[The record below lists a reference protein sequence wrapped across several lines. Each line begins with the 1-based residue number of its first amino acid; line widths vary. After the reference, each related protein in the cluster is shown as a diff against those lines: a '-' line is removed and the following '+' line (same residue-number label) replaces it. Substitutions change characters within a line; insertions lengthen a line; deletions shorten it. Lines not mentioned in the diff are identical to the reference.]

1 MKNLITREAIN
12 ENIIFHSRKHRSF
25 DDLCY
30 KIDGYKNLLEKK
42 YNVKE
47 GDSVLNALNGI
58 DAIAFFIAS
67 CELGMVTIVTSVT
80 TLSKDKFF
88 DSGKTWIDA
97 KTKQVMPI
105 DYFVVRSN
113 REEYIPKDMFFK
125 EVSEHMISMNTLMEL
140 DDFSPN
146 HTINAKPDSII
157 MRCTSSGTTGTP
169 KRIEHTH
176 QFMRS
181 LCDRNSE
188 QFYGTIAGNR
198 KFLHGSSF
206 ATYFLPT
213 LMSKDVTDIHTIGYT
228 TNIHKTINQNV
239 LDNIDHIQFPYT
251 DEIQYFLD
259 QDISYPH
266 LTVYTLAAIRPEW
279 VQHVG
284 TKVKDIISMYGMS
297 ETSGPVLINK
307 ASNYEFAPN
316 KFYPMDDFYNLDIVD
331 GHLSVNQY
339 VSSDKFTKQGTAY
352 IFHGRDDLIRINDVE
367 LPLQQY
373 NSYVENGEVIVDSL
387 YNKIYLALWETT
399 DVEEIQSKFDSRHII
414 SKSEVLDKSMFMS
427 GIKIDIQALREHF
440 RS

>member
-47 GDSVLNALNGI
+47 GDSVLNALNGL

-67 CELGMVTIVTSVT
+67 CELGMVTIVTSVPP
-80 TLSKDKFF
+80 LIKDKFF

-279 VQHVG
+279 VQYVG

-352 IFHGRDDLIRINDVE
+352 LFHGRDDLIRINDVE

-387 YNKIYLALWETT
+387 YNKIYLALWEET

-427 GIKIDIQALREHF
+427 GIKLDIQALREHF